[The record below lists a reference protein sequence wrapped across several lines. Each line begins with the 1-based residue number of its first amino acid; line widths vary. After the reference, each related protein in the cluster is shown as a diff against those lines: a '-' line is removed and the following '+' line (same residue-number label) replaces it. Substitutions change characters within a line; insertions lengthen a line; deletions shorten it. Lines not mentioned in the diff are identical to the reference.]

1 MSELVI
7 YGLVSNS
14 LVVKFGTAVHSAPGN
29 ERRLHCGG
37 GYSNLAAAKGIA
49 SNLPGSNQ
57 PRTLGDPLDALERW
71 DATRHGPVH
80 ISSGFLLWARAREAG
95 ELPYPAKI
103 ARLGARTYA
112 GLQVIGLAWS
122 PQFDARVSPPCESV
136 LAQAHHARLAAG
148 GEGWRSCG

>member
-1 MSELVI
+1 MLRRLGPRASPIWLVSELVI

-71 DATRHGPVH
+71 DATRLGPC
-80 ISSGFLLWARAREAG
+80 ISLPVFYCGRVRARRVN
-95 ELPYPAKI
+95 YPTPRKS
-103 ARLGARTYA
+103 
-112 GLQVIGLAWS
+112 LAWG
-122 PQFDARVSPPCESV
+122 RVPM
-136 LAQAHHARLAAG
+136 LDY
-148 GEGWRSCG
+148 RS